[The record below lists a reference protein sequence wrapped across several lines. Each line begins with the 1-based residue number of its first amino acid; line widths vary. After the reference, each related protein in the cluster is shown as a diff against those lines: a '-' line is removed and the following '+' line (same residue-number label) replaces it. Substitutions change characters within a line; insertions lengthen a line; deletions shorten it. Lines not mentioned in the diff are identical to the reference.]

1 MTLTDT
7 YTGDAYE
14 GQAVDVAVVAAD
26 GTPISEVLYHLGAP
40 APLQTIRFLG
50 GPGFT
55 GLQQMNHCRARLQ
68 VSCFAEWWLCSA
80 NPLRAW
86 AGARVVSDQHEVVV
100 GESRCQDLDVRGEEV
115 RGIAVAVLD
124 ARQLNGLGVGQCPH
138 PRGCAAVVAVEITGR
153 DGGPRFG
160 ALRQDCRE
168 LRALPVV
175 GRAGGVGRRASVA
188 RYPPR

>member
-7 YTGDAYE
+7 YTGDDYE

-26 GTPISEVLYHLGAP
+26 GTPISEVLYPLGAP
-40 APLQTIRFLG
+40 VLLQTIRFLG

-86 AGARVVSDQHEVVV
+86 AGA
-100 GESRCQDLDVRGEEV
+100 ESCLTSMKSWSVK
-115 RGIAVAVLD
+115 VA
-124 ARQLNGLGVGQCPH
+124 ARISTC
-138 PRGCAAVVAVEITGR
+138 
-153 DGGPRFG
+153 G
-160 ALRQDCRE
+160 ARKSAE
-168 LRALPVV
+168 LP
-175 GRAGGVGRRASVA
+175 
-188 RYPPR
+188 